1 MSLMPE
7 QFTDT
12 DKRIITKDHDILIAV
27 YTLQT
32 DMMRRLDEYMKTNN
46 ERIDKTNQELGA
58 VSREQ
63 IRVSGDIT
71 NIKGNINSLDERIDR
86 LEAKN
91 LWMTGA
97 SYVGV
102 IVAGAIA
109 WFKT

>member
-1 MSLMPE
+1 MAGV
-7 QFTDT
+7 TDT
-12 DKRIITKDHDILIAV
+12 QEKIIMKDHDILIAV

-32 DMMRRLDEYMKTNN
+32 DMIRRFDDYIKTNN

-71 NIKGNINSLDERIDR
+71 SIKGTISNLDERIDK

-91 LWMTGA
+91 MWMIVA
-97 SYVGV
+97 SYIGA
-102 IVAGAIA
+102 IVAGTIA
-109 WFKT
+109 WFKS